1 MDNDVL
7 FFFGDRVDALPIYE
21 RLENA
26 ILARG
31 PDVKIKTA
39 KTQVTFA
46 NRRGFAFVSFNPCRR
61 AKDRPAVW
69 MTVTFGLG
77 CRKESPRIDAAT
89 EPYSGRWTHH
99 VMVGTPD
106 EIDEELLGWIL
117 EAAAF
122 SDTKGRIK

>member
-26 ILARG
+26 ILTRV
-31 PDVKIKTA
+31 PDVKIKAA

-89 EPYSGRWTHH
+89 EPYPGRWTHH